1 MAKAKYTRQKNG
13 YFQARVWDGTY
24 QGTQKHY
31 ITIRSKKSSKDLEEK
46 VAQYNNKIKNME
58 AVRDKHILFLDYAHK
73 WLTVYKAEAAN
84 NTKRMYLNIIEK
96 HMSQMA
102 GVRLCDVLPIHYQ
115 MLLNDAAGKKRTQQ
129 QLLLCFSQ
137 IMRTAVH
144 DRLYAANLYEDL
156 KDIMKPVDYKADE
169 KRPLT
174 ENEKKAMKDA
184 ELSPSDRIFVDIL
197 YATGLRCGEVLALT
211 RFDID
216 FVEKTINVNKSI
228 EFDDAG
234 HPSIKCPKSHNG
246 YRQVPIHPQL
256 FSSLESYVR
265 FCMRGTQLF
274 SMRGGKLVSKS
285 SYRRKWDRIIKAM
298 NEVAEQ
304 PISGLTAH
312 IFRHNYCTA
321 MCYQI
326 PRVSIKNIA
335 ALLGDSEAMVLRVYN
350 HIMLEREDTAGAVE
364 AALYM

>member
-46 VAQYNNKIKNME
+46 VTQYNNKIKNME

-246 YRQVPIHPQL
+246 YRQVPIPPQL
-256 FSSLESYVR
+256 DHV
-265 FCMRGTQLF
+265 
-274 SMRGGKLVSKS
+274 
-285 SYRRKWDRIIKAM
+285 
-298 NEVAEQ
+298 
-304 PISGLTAH
+304 
-312 IFRHNYCTA
+312 
-321 MCYQI
+321 
-326 PRVSIKNIA
+326 
-335 ALLGDSEAMVLRVYN
+335 
-350 HIMLEREDTAGAVE
+350 
-364 AALYM
+364 

>member
-1 MAKAKYTRQKNG
+1 
-13 YFQARVWDGTY
+13 
-24 QGTQKHY
+24 
-31 ITIRSKKSSKDLEEK
+31 
-46 VAQYNNKIKNME
+46 
-58 AVRDKHILFLDYAHK
+58 
-73 WLTVYKAEAAN
+73 
-84 NTKRMYLNIIEK
+84 
-96 HMSQMA
+96 MSQMA

-246 YRQVPIHPQL
+246 YRQVPIPPQL

-304 PISGLTAH
+304 PYPGSQRTFSGTITVRRCATRSRACRSRILRRSWATARPWCCAC
-312 IFRHNYCTA
+312 IITLCWSARTP
-321 MCYQI
+321 QG
-326 PRVSIKNIA
+326 P
-335 ALLGDSEAMVLRVYN
+335 
-350 HIMLEREDTAGAVE
+350 
-364 AALYM
+364 